1 MKIGKGQPGG
11 GWLQK
16 WHNFKRLF
24 TKKWWLQFYLKVM
37 KQDKPAEYTARGVGL
52 GVFVGFFVPFGLQ
65 VVVVLPLAIL
75 CRAAKIPAVAFTFV
89 TNHFTIFLI
98 YPLQCY
104 IGGWLLGRGMG
115 YSELKQRFSGIVDH
129 QNGTLSAFKALL
141 ELGGDVAL
149 SFFFGGLLFGLIGG
163 VLAYFVTLVLIR
175 RHKIRKQQRL
185 AGKKARNSLKDN
197 RSDSC
202 EVTVEKN
209 D

>member
-98 YPLQCY
+98 FPLHSY

-141 ELGGDVAL
+141 ELGGESYLIDRGMEQGVDIYENIPLPVAAKDVSAVFL
-149 SFFFGGLLFGLIGG
+149 THAHIDHAGLLPQL
-163 VLAYFVTLVLIR
+163 Y
-175 RHKIRKQQRL
+175 
-185 AGKKARNSLKDN
+185 KDGF
-197 RSDSC
+197 RG
-202 EVTVEKN
+202 
-209 D
+209 